1 MTNEKNLTF
10 GKDRLFCHNNN
21 IIKSFNHQLQ
31 QIGMK
36 RVHDRGVPNFLT
48 LHVSL
53 LEKSISLSQ
62 ESEWNNPIYNVTS
75 TNDWISTYTHCS
87 LKKNF
92 QPKISLPFP
101 MHNNTRFWWMGTK
114 SFWQT
119 WTNSRE
125 WFETLYIPV
134 FFLAQKAEY

>member
-1 MTNEKNLTF
+1 MKKTLHLAKTDSFAITITLSRAST
-10 GKDRLFCHNNN
+10 
-21 IIKSFNHQLQ
+21 ISFNKLVWK
-31 QIGMK
+31 GFMT
-36 RVHDRGVPNFLT
+36 GVPNFLA

-125 WFETLYIPV
+125 WFEMLYIPV